1 MAGTKPRLVVS
12 LLDEAQEFQRFQ
24 ADDARR
30 VAAEA
35 GVDAQVTFAENNPI
49 LQIQQ
54 IYKALQGADG
64 ARPDAVVVET
74 VTGEGLERVARAAAK
89 AGIGWVLVNRKVPYL
104 ETLRSSHPQLAIGS
118 VSADQLEIGRL
129 QGRQIRALA
138 PSLEGFILYVQG
150 PPDTSAAQQRLAGA
164 TEALQNTRLELKV
177 IDGQWTDV
185 SGEVAVRRWLRLKTH
200 DAQRPFVIGCQNDH
214 MAMGARRALAATDA
228 AVDLARIPL
237 TGVDGL
243 AEGGRR
249 LVDLGQLAATVIVP
263 SNTGP
268 AIRLLADTLLRGKP
282 FPAETLL
289 PPVSYPDMAALASPS
304 AAWRRSAS
312 SM

>member
-1 MAGTKPRLVVS
+1 MAGSKPRLVVS

-24 ADDARR
+24 ADDVRR

-35 GVDAQVTFAENNPI
+35 GVEARVMFAENNPI

-54 IYKALQGADG
+54 IYKALQGTDG
-64 ARPDAVVVET
+64 VRPDAIVVQT

-89 AGIGWVLVNRKVPYL
+89 AGIGWVLINRKVPYL
-104 ETLRSSHPQLAIGS
+104 ELLRSEYPQAAIGS

-129 QGRQIRALA
+129 QGRQFRALA
-138 PSLEGFILYVQG
+138 PSLEGFVLYIQG

-164 TEALQNTRLELKV
+164 TEALQNARLELKV
-177 IDGQWTDV
+177 IDGQWTDA
-185 SGEVAVRRWLRLKTH
+185 SGEVVVRRWLRLKKH
-200 DAQRPFVIGCQNDH
+200 DTQRPLIIGCQNDH
-214 MAMGARRALAATDA
+214 MAMGARRALAGMDA
-228 AVDLARIPL
+228 AADLTRIPL

-289 PPVSYPDMAALASPS
+289 PPVSYPDMATLASSSS
-304 AAWRRSAS
+304 ASRRSAS